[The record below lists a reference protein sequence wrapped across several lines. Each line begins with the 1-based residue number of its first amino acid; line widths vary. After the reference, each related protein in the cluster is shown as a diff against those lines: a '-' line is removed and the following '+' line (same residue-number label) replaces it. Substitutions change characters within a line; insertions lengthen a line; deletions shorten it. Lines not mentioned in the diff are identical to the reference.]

1 MPFILIWMNVR
12 VFLCLLVLVVG
23 CAPLVAVFVFLC
35 WRDVVWG
42 GLLVWVSCGREVV
55 GGEW

>member
-55 GGEW
+55 GGE